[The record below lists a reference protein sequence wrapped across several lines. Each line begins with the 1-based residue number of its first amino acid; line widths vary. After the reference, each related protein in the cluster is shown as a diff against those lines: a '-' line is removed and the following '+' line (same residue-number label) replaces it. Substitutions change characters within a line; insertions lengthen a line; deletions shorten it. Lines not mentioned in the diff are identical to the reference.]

1 MYMSHYYCGR
11 RYDNYTR
18 FAYLNN
24 FDSMYQLL
32 GTAPLRKNL
41 REHTLPLSITGKYL
55 TCTTEI
61 SSHASLT

>member
-1 MYMSHYYCGR
+1 MLMYMSHYYCGR

-32 GTAPLRKNL
+32 GTAPL
-41 REHTLPLSITGKYL
+41 
-55 TCTTEI
+55 
-61 SSHASLT
+61 